1 LQLGGTPYPVLKG
14 RRDSRV
20 SKAADVVGNL
30 PSPADGV
37 DNLLALFIAKG
48 LDIND
53 LVALSGNIT
62 LVLIQTNT
70 TNFSFLWFES
80 PFSSCHRTLSM

>member
-1 LQLGGTPYPVLKG
+1 M
-14 RRDSRV
+14 
-20 SKAADVVGNL
+20 SKASDVAGNL

-53 LVALSGNIT
+53 LVALSGNMT
-62 LVLIQTNT
+62 LVLAQTNT
-70 TNFSFLWFES
+70 TNFVFLLF
-80 PFSSCHRTLSM
+80 